1 MSLDSTESDVG
12 LEVKNSKMQRRQT
25 TNESGPVHGKHRF

>member
-1 MSLDSTESDVG
+1 MSSDSIELDVG

-25 TNESGPVHGKHRF
+25 TNESGPIHGKYRF